1 MADVLNRV
9 KEINACAR
17 SEPDSFVRRA
27 ENRYDELL
35 DQTVERIC
43 GGEVNLVLLA
53 GPSSSGKTTTAA
65 KIRRKLTDRGHI
77 AYTVSLDDFY
87 KNRSEFLPG
96 ADGKPDYETVSA
108 LELDLLYQVMVDLVE
123 HGVGKL
129 PHYDFMAGRRRD
141 NALELQLTPGDV
153 VIFEGLHALNPV
165 ISGRLPQNALLKLY
179 VSVSTRIYSGDD
191 TVQMTKRD
199 LRLVRRMIRDYRFRN
214 SSVEN
219 TFSLWD
225 KVLEGEQKYLS
236 PYKFNADIQLDSIH
250 NYEPCVFHGEALR
263 LLDTVP
269 ENSEWY
275 PEARRLRKQLEPF
288 EPLSP
293 AIVPDHS
300 LMREF
305 LGSPSGRAEPAT
317 LSLY

>member
-9 KEINACAR
+9 QEINACAR
-17 SEPDSFVRRA
+17 SEPDCFVRRA

-35 DQTVERIC
+35 DQTVGRIC
-43 GGEVNLVLLA
+43 GGEAHLVLLA

-65 KIRRKLTDRGHI
+65 KIRQKLTDQGHI

-87 KNRSEFLPG
+87 KNRSEFEPDE
-96 ADGKPDYETVSA
+96 DGKPDYEAVSA
-108 LELDLLYQVMVDLVE
+108 LELDLLYQVMVDLVR
-123 HGVGKL
+123 HGHARL
-129 PHYDFMAGRRRD
+129 PHYDFLLGRRID

-165 ISGRLPQNALLKLY
+165 ISERLPQNALLKLY
-179 VSVSTRIYSGDD
+179 VSVSTRIYCGDG

-199 LRLVRRMIRDYRFRN
+199 LRLVRRMVRDYRFRN

-269 ENSEWY
+269 ENSEWFS
-275 PEARRLRKQLEPF
+275 EACRLRRQLEPF
-288 EPLSP
+288 EALSP
-293 AIVPDHS
+293 ALVPDQS

-305 LGSPSGRAEPAT
+305 LGNSSDSQVTAD
-317 LSLY
+317 